1 MSVNNSIG
9 LLRCVCFFNAIL
21 LGLCGAN
28 NIQAQKEKLYIPNI
42 PEIINM
48 YELYFSKYP
57 TQFIKFYNFL
67 KNQLTKVLNFPTIT
81 LEGNFITAKSLI
93 NDDINK
99 SNSTC
104 QPLQDLNIVQEKPK
118 QRLEELISKLTAD
131 KVFINFVVIF
141 NNSGNAGRNYN
152 RTMEWLGHVSVEG
165 RSSEDDSR
173 QLFAVSGRFLDNS
186 FLDDLNNIIFFM
198 ALEQFWGET
207 SWYVGSLNG
216 MIMVLLDKANN
227 EFLFLQVFWIGNVD
241 AMRYQRHLR
250 RIKLCLLESN
260 QLEQCSK
267 PLTT

>member
-1 MSVNNSIG
+1 MSVNNSI
-9 LLRCVCFFNAIL
+9 
-21 LGLCGAN
+21 AN

-93 NDDINK
+93 NDKSEIINLTDDINK

-131 KVFINFVVIF
+131 KYNLHNTHTGSLGRTGLTQEVLVRERWTKLQSNY
-141 NNSGNAGRNYN
+141 GMAG
-152 RTMEWLGHVSVEG
+152 
-165 RSSEDDSR
+165 SR
-173 QLFAVSGRFLDNS
+173 FRFLDDS
-186 FLDDLNNIIFFM
+186 WTIRDRFLDDLNNIIFFM

-216 MIMVLLDKANN
+216 FLDRK
-227 EFLFLQVFWIGNVD
+227 
-241 AMRYQRHLR
+241 R
-250 RIKLCLLESN
+250 RRDEI
-260 QLEQCSK
+260 SK
-267 PLTT
+267 TSETY

>member
-1 MSVNNSIG
+1 MKLNKVFGFDKKNDNNLQS
-9 LLRCVCFFNAIL
+9 
-21 LGLCGAN
+21 
-28 NIQAQKEKLYIPNI
+28 
-42 PEIINM
+42 
-48 YELYFSKYP
+48 
-57 TQFIKFYNFL
+57 
-67 KNQLTKVLNFPTIT
+67 VLNFPTIT

-93 NDDINK
+93 NDKSEIINLTDDINK

-131 KVFINFVVIF
+131 KGTLDEITIELWNGWVTFQSKVGARKKHAV
-141 NNSGNAGRNYN
+141 
-152 RTMEWLGHVSVEG
+152 HC
-165 RSSEDDSR
+165 DDSR